1 MAFLR
6 FHRDKRGYEHFYL
19 VESTT
24 NRRGKTRA
32 RVLYWFRTPPNV
44 KVGREP
50 FDEEVRR
57 TLEAQNPGVEFD
69 WQKISET
76 PIPSAETERWRE
88 RRRQERAA
96 KAARHAEVEEPSEV
110 EESEEPGPLEDTDIE
125 AAADADAAVDAA
137 EQQADSLA
145 PTEESLVI
153 TSAAVD
159 ASVPIEA
166 GAASPVGQAE
176 VVEPPRPRHARRRRR
191 RRRHRGEPGG
201 PAGPGESGEPRA
213 LSGPGEADDP
223 HEPVD

>member
-57 TLEAQNPGVEFD
+57 TLETQNPGIEFD

-110 EESEEPGPLEDTDIE
+110 EESEEPEPPEDADIE
-125 AAADADAAVDAA
+125 ATDADPAVDAA

-159 ASVPIEA
+159 ASALVEV
-166 GAASPVGQAE
+166 GAAPPVGQAE
-176 VVEPPRPRHARRRRR
+176 VVEPSRPRHARRRRR

-201 PAGPGESGEPRA
+201 PPDHRQSREPRA
-213 LSGPGEADDP
+213 PSGPGEADDP